1 MSSCHIRG
9 MGSGLKQSQSEADCR
24 RPRCSNLPQERN
36 QAASPTSEVGHSLG
50 KVPGKRAG
58 KSARCPD
65 SSVQAIGAEKY
76 ARLWWLRQKVA
87 VSPRIWTYDPRR
99 FKAQRL
105 ETGNDQAYQVRSRI
119 DQDTLERGSS
129 NTAQRVAA
137 TYPEKVASR
146 IPIETGL
153 VSGGDEES
161 PEIVRRDSG
170 KLPEGERI
178 PIGNGW
184 RSVFDKMVPAVFVE

>member
-1 MSSCHIRG
+1 
-9 MGSGLKQSQSEADCR
+9 MGFGLKQSQPEPDCR

-50 KVPGKRAG
+50 TVPGKRAG

-65 SSVQAIGAEKY
+65 SSVQNIGAEKY
-76 ARLWWLRQKVA
+76 ARLWRLRQKVA
-87 VSPRIWTYDPRR
+87 ISPGIRTHDSRR
-99 FKAQRL
+99 FKAQGL

-129 NTAQRVAA
+129 NTAQRVAGIH
-137 TYPEKVASR
+137 PEKAPSR

-153 VSGGDEES
+153 VSCRDEES
-161 PEIVRRDSG
+161 TEIVRRDSG

-178 PIGNGW
+178 PIGNVW
-184 RSVFDKMVPAVFVE
+184 RSVFDQVVPAVFIE